1 MQVIVPV
8 AKKGENILMNKRFL
22 TIFLLILIAIVIFIG
37 LFRNEILKVFYPL
50 KYVENVENYAKS
62 YNIEESLIFALI
74 KAESNFDE
82 KAVSHKDA
90 LGLMQIM
97 EETAIDVAKKYD
109 ININMDNAKKDIL
122 DTDNNINIGTKY
134 LAVLLEKYHNVEVA
148 VAAYNAGIGTV
159 DKWIEQGIIKAD
171 GTDIENIPY
180 KETNNYVRKILV
192 NYKMYKE
199 LYYN

>member
-50 KYVENVENYAKS
+50 KYAENVENYAKS